1 MSEFIKE
8 LTTEATT
15 IINNARH
22 AAEDGEISHA
32 EAEAIIQALLVDVG
46 RQIAFVAEL

>member
-1 MSEFIKE
+1 MSEFISE

-15 IINNARH
+15 INARH